1 MYRLIIVCPS
11 GEVIEK
17 RLSESEIKII
27 GEVWDLNWIIKA
39 YKNFFNLDISSYR
52 LDSYTNG
59 HGFFSLKITPED
71 LTKLRNEKIIKLG
84 IK

>member
-11 GEVIEK
+11 GQIIEK
-17 RLSESEIKII
+17 VLSESDTKVI
-27 GEVWDLNWIIKA
+27 GESWYLNWIIKA

-59 HGFFSLKITPED
+59 NGYFSLKITPED
-71 LTKLRNEKIIKLG
+71 LTKLRSEKIIKLG
-84 IK
+84 IQ